1 MPGAV
6 ARNWPLG
13 LVVAGITAL
22 AAAGVL
28 TLAGVSSHTAPPQA
42 PARAASSVAPA
53 SAEAPL
59 AHVHGALVPPPRE
72 RVRSATGDYPVIR
85 WRHSTALG
93 VPWHGALRNG
103 VLLPAYGRDY
113 VTWDPVLSRYPNRD
127 DRRWGTGR
135 LIQTLL
141 YVLDRYRRAHPGAPR
156 VLIGDLSR
164 PRGGPFTGRFGG
176 LGHASHQNG
185 LDADVLYPRTDHR
198 ELRAYAPRL
207 VDRAL
212 AQDLVD
218 RFVRAGAQYVFVGPR
233 VRLHGRRAVVQHLVH
248 HDDHLHVRIG
258 IPHRPADG

>member
-164 PRGGPFTGRFGG
+164 PRGGPLTGRFGG
-176 LGHASHQNG
+176 LGHASHQSG
-185 LDADVLYPRTDHR
+185 LDMDILYPRKDR
-198 ELRAYAPRL
+198 QELPAGPKDMDRRL
-207 VDRAL
+207 S
-212 AQDLVD
+212 QELVD
-218 RFVRAGAQYVFVGPR
+218 RFVGAYAQYVFVGPHTG
-233 VRLHGRRAVVQHLVH
+233 LHGPRGVVETLVN
-248 HDDHLHVRIG
+248 HDDHMHVRIY
-258 IPHRPADG
+258 PR

>member
-176 LGHASHQNG
+176 LGHASHQSG
-185 LDADVLYPRTDHR
+185 LDMDILYPRKDR
-198 ELRAYAPRL
+198 QELPAGPKDMDRRL
-207 VDRAL
+207 S
-212 AQDLVD
+212 QELVD
-218 RFVRAGAQYVFVGPR
+218 RFVGAYAQYVFVGPHTG
-233 VRLHGRRAVVQHLVH
+233 LHGPRGVVETLVN
-248 HDDHLHVRIG
+248 HDDHMHVRIY
-258 IPHRPADG
+258 PR